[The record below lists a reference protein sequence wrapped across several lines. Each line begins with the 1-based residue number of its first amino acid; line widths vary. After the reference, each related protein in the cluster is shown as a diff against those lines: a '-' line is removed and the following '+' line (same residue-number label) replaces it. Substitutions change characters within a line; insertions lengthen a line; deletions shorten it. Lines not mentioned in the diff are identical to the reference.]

1 MKILILIPVY
11 KRPEVFRLCL
21 KNLKWFIDSVKTWR
35 IEVVCLL
42 SPDDKDLK
50 KNETLVEIY
59 GFNRIYYKNLPVSD
73 KLNAGIQYA
82 WDHFE
87 FDYLMNFGSDDLI
100 HPHIEVLYDPYLKQN
115 CKLFG
120 INTLYFIELSSKKTI
135 FFDTYATHGSI
146 GAGRM
151 IHRSIIEQFDRDMY
165 PIYEPGLDCGL
176 DTSSAMTIK
185 RVMQIPD
192 VIVDS
197 GKFPY
202 IVDLKT
208 TTNINQFFELE
219 SHRECI
225 TESSYK
231 YIKQHYTVL

>member
-1 MKILILIPVY
+1 
-11 KRPEVFRLCL
+11 
-21 KNLKWFIDSVKTWR
+21 
-35 IEVVCLL
+35 
-42 SPDDKDLK
+42 
-50 KNETLVEIY
+50 
-59 GFNRIYYKNLPVSD
+59 
-73 KLNAGIQYA
+73 
-82 WDHFE
+82 
-87 FDYLMNFGSDDLI
+87 MNFGSDDLI

-219 SHRECI
+219 SRRE
-225 TESSYK
+225 
-231 YIKQHYTVL
+231 